1 MSALSQ
7 TTAWKSFSQAVSA
20 SPTKPDALRILCAAE
35 LEVDLS
41 TQRHSPA
48 LVIAARALLTQQGFE
63 QARADLFGGAP
74 INWTENR
81 AAWHTALRA
90 PTPPAGVAQAVQ
102 TEQAKLADKEFTK
115 EIN

>member
-7 TTAWKSFSQAVSA
+7 TAAWKSFSQAVSA
-20 SPTKPDALRILCAAE
+20 SPTKPDTLRILRAAE

-48 LVIAARALLTQQGFE
+48 LEKAAQALLKQQGFA
-63 QARADLFGGAP
+63 QARADLFEGAA

-90 PTPPAGVAQAVQ
+90 PTPPAG
-102 TEQAKLADKEFTK
+102 
-115 EIN
+115 